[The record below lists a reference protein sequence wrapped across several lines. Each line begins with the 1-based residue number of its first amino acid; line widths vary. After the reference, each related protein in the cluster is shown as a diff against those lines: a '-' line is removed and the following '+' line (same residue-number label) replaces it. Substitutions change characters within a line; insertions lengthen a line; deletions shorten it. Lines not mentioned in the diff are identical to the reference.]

1 MQVKSQQE
9 RLDIPNTE
17 EEERRP
23 VELIGMR
30 HTAAGLIYEM
40 LNIINTTP
48 MKTGSWRHGLRSQG
62 MPKRARYIS
71 RKIRVRPVRL

>member
-1 MQVKSQQE
+1 MQVKSQHE

-23 VELIGMR
+23 IGLIGMR

-40 LNIINTTP
+40 LDP
-48 MKTGSWRHGLRSQG
+48 QSHQYHPDEDRVLKT
-62 MPKRARYIS
+62 RATS
-71 RKIRVRPVRL
+71 PSKA